1 MPPLTIDGRPVT
13 GIVAELIRE
22 ILRHADRI
30 EAPDVTRVTA
40 YIKSKGG
47 IVLGIEERL
56 RADRN

>member
-30 EAPDVTRVTA
+30 ETPGVQRVTA
-40 YIKSKGG
+40 YLKSRGG
-47 IVLGIEERL
+47 ILLAIEERL
-56 RADRN
+56 KKN